1 MLLSREV
8 NPADYFRVALGASH
22 GSIRDLGHSA
32 HEEVEEIVIE
42 EEERVIESSP
52 QVWAGHILET
62 CAG

>member
-1 MLLSREV
+1 M
-8 NPADYFRVALGASH
+8 ALGASH